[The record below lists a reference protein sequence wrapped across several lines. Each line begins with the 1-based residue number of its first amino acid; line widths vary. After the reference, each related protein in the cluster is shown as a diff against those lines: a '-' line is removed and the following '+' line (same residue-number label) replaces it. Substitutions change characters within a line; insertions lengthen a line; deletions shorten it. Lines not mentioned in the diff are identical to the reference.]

1 VDDFLEVFS
10 MGKMIN
16 DEVQKQ
22 LIDIFKGMEQPVQM
36 LFFGSKITACEY
48 CEQTHELITEVA
60 ELSEKI
66 DLQAFDIDEDPDIA
80 EKYKID
86 KVPGIVVAAKNDGVI
101 IDYGIRFAGI
111 PAGHE
116 FSSLI
121 QALLLVSNGD
131 SGLSE
136 TGRSF
141 LSSLETPINLQVFV
155 TPTCPYCPQ
164 AVSLAHQMAMESDLV
179 NAEMVEASEFYELSM
194 TYGVAGV
201 PHTLIN
207 EGAGELI
214 GAAPEPM
221 LLDKIKEIVSSSN

>member
-1 VDDFLEVFS
+1 

-16 DEVQKQ
+16 DETQEQ
-22 LIDIFKGMEQPVQM
+22 LVDVFKGMEQPVRM
-36 LFFGSKITACEY
+36 LFFGSKISACEY
-48 CEQTHELITEVA
+48 CEQTHELIEEVA
-60 ELSEKI
+60 GLSENI
-66 DLQAFDIDEDPDIA
+66 ELQAYDIDEHPDVA
-80 EKYKID
+80 EKYRVE
-86 KVPGIVVAAKNDGVI
+86 KVPGIVIAAKNGDEI

-121 QALLLVSNGD
+121 QALLLVSNRD
-131 SGLSE
+131 SGLSDA
-136 TGRSF
+136 GRSF
-141 LSSLETPINLQVFV
+141 LSNLETPINLQVFV
-155 TPTCPYCPQ
+155 TTTCPYCPQ
-164 AVSLAHQMAMESDLV
+164 AVTLAHQMAMESDLV
-179 NAEMVEASEFYELSM
+179 VAEMVEASEFQELSS

-221 LLDKIKEIVSSSN
+221 LLDKIREIVSTAN